1 MYEMDSTDDEID
13 KLDALY
19 DDTLQARKLSLDEAI
34 GILKKLSREYSRQIA
49 ARDVEYRA
57 PIALVNKARDEKA
70 SLLIKQLDK
79 LLDAFKHMDK
89 DEMNR
94 EYGHELVGLK
104 ADVLIVV
111 EKLAKEETGDLLER
125 QLEKVSV
132 AFRRPC

>member
-1 MYEMDSTDDEID
+1 M
-13 KLDALY
+13 
-19 DDTLQARKLSLDEAI
+19 
-34 GILKKLSREYSRQIA
+34 
-49 ARDVEYRA
+49 EYRA